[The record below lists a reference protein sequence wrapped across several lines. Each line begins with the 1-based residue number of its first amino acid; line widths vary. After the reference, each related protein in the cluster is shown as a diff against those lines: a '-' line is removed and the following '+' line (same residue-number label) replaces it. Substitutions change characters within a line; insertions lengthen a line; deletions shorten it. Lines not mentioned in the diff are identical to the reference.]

1 MKNTQTLPWLKP
13 GDPFPEIDTAWGAAS
28 AAPGLLAVGGELS
41 TASLIDAYSR
51 GIFPWFSEGQPI
63 LWWST
68 DPRMV
73 LQVEDFKLHRSFRK
87 KLQQFIA
94 ASGSE
99 IRVDCD
105 FRQVIEACATASR
118 TGQNGTW
125 ILPDMVETYV
135 QLHQQGHAHSI
146 ETWVDGRMVGG
157 LYCVA
162 IGKAV
167 FGESMFSH
175 QPESSKIALAALVAL
190 CREAGVTAVDCQ
202 QNTPHLA
209 SMGAREMPRQAFLQH
224 VATARSLNAF
234 PWDFRPV
241 YWSHVLPSS
250 FSSL

>member
-1 MKNTQTLPWLKP
+1 
-13 GDPFPEIDTAWGAAS
+13 
-28 AAPGLLAVGGELS
+28 
-41 TASLIDAYSR
+41 
-51 GIFPWFSEGQPI
+51 
-63 LWWST
+63 
-68 DPRMV
+68 MV
-73 LQVEDFKLHRSFRK
+73 LRVEDFKLHRSFRK

-94 ASGSE
+94 APGSE

-157 LYCVA
+157 LYCVV